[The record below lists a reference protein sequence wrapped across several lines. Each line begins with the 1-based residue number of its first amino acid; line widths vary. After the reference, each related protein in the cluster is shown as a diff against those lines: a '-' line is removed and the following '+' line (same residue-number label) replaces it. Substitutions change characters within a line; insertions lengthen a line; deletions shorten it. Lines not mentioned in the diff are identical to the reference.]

1 MRKMLKFLFSR
12 LVIVCLLLAVQ
23 LAFIVF
29 LLMFLGQ
36 AQIYVAWALQIGSFA
51 VVLWIISKQDNPSYK
66 LAWCIPI
73 LMFPLFGGFF
83 YLMFGNKRMSR
94 KKTREIETYAL
105 TQQRTFDDYDN
116 IARELVPQTP
126 MLYRQAEYVTR
137 ISGFPVCRGTQ
148 MEYYPLGEDFF
159 PALMAELEKAK
170 RFILMEYFI
179 IEQGTMWDPILELL
193 QRKVREGVEVKLMYD
208 DLGTIQIIPAHYDKT
223 LREMGIEVVVFNPL
237 RPRLSSAM
245 NYRDHRK
252 ITVVDGNVGFCGGI
266 NLADEYI
273 NAFPK
278 HGHWKDTAVLLRG
291 EAVQSLTLMF
301 MHLWQFASNTTFDL
315 APYMPT
321 VSYPDD
327 GYVQPFGDSPLDN
340 FNVAENVYLQLINS
354 AKRYIYITTPYL
366 ILDNEMVTAL
376 VIAAQSGIDVRI
388 VTPHVPDKWYV
399 HMVTQ
404 SYYFQLV
411 EAGVQIYEY
420 TPGFVHAKM
429 VVCDDEVCMVGTT
442 NMDYR
447 SFYLHFECGVI
458 FYRSSVVETVKRDI
472 QRTLEVSEPITL
484 SHSRTLIERHALLRS
499 ILRVFAPLM

>member
-1 MRKMLKFLFSR
+1 MKKLIKFLFSR
-12 LVIVCLLLAVQ
+12 LVIVCLLIGVQ
-23 LAFIVF
+23 FAFVVY

-36 AQIYVAWALQIGSFA
+36 AQIYVAWALQLGSLA

-83 YLMFGNKRMSR
+83 YLMFGNKRLSR
-94 KKTREIETYAL
+94 KTIQEMEAYAQE
-105 TQQRTFDDYDN
+105 QQHSFGGCAQ
-116 IARELVPQTP
+116 ISRELISESP
-126 MLYRQAEYVTR
+126 MLYRQSEYIAR
-137 ISGFPVCRGTQ
+137 ISGFPVCKGTQ
-148 MEYYPLGEDFF
+148 AEYYPLGEDLL
-159 PALMAELEKAK
+159 PALLDELEKAE

-179 IEQGTMWDPILELL
+179 IQPGKMWDPILELL
-193 QRKVREGVEVKLMYD
+193 RRKAAQGVEVKLMYD
-208 DLGTIQIIPAHYDKT
+208 DLGTIQTVPSGYEKT
-223 LREMGIEVVVFNPL
+223 LRDMGLEVQVFNPM

-252 ITVVDGNVGFCGGI
+252 ITVIDGNVGFCGGI

-273 NAFPK
+273 NAYPK

-291 EAVQSLTLMF
+291 AGVWSLTMMF
-301 MHLWQFASNTTFDL
+301 MHLWQFSSNSKLEIDR
-315 APYMPT
+315 YRPT
-321 VSYPDD
+321 QAFADD

-340 FNVAENVYLQLINS
+340 FNVAENIYLQLINS

-366 ILDNEMVTAL
+366 ILDNEMITAL
-376 VIAAQSGIDVRI
+376 VVAAQSGVDVRI
-388 VTPHVPDKWYV
+388 LTPHIPDKWYV
-399 HMVTQ
+399 HMMTQ
-404 SYYFQLV
+404 SYYYQLV
-411 EAGVQIYEY
+411 EAGVEILEY

-447 SFYLHFECGVI
+447 SFYLHFECGVM
-458 FYRSSVVETVKRDI
+458 FYHSSLVQTVKQDI
-472 QRTLEVSEPITL
+472 LKILNVSAPITL
-484 SHSRTLIERHALLRS
+484 SHSRSLISRHALLRS

>member
-1 MRKMLKFLFSR
+1 MRKLLKFLFSR
-12 LVIVCLLLAVQ
+12 LVIVSLLLAVQ

-29 LLMFLGQ
+29 LLTFLGQ
-36 AQIYVAWALQIGSFA
+36 AQIYVAWALQIGSLA

-94 KKTREIETYAL
+94 KRTREIEAYAL
-105 TQQRTFDDYDN
+105 TQQRTFDDCSS
-116 IARELVPQTP
+116 IGRELIAATP
-126 MLYRQAEYVTR
+126 MLYRQAEYITR
-137 ISGFPVCRGTQ
+137 ISGFPVSRGTQ
-148 MEYYPLGEDFF
+148 AEYYPLGEDFM
-159 PALMAELEKAK
+159 PALLAELEKAE

-179 IEQGTMWDPILELL
+179 IEPGKMWDPILELL
-193 QRKVREGVEVKLMYD
+193 ARKARAGVEVKLMYD
-208 DLGTIQIIPAHYDKT
+208 DLGTIQILPAHYDKT
-223 LREMGIEVVVFNPL
+223 MREMGLEVVVFNPL

-273 NAFPK
+273 NAYPK

-291 EAVQSLTLMF
+291 DAVQSLTLMF
-301 MHLWQFASNTTFDL
+301 MHLWQFASNTTVDL
-315 APYMPT
+315 SRYMPT
-321 VSYPDD
+321 ASYPDD
-327 GYVQPFGDSPLDN
+327 GFVQPFGDSPLDS

-376 VIAAQSGIDVRI
+376 TMAAQSGIDVRI
-388 VTPHVPDKWYV
+388 ITPHVADKWYV

-404 SYYFQLV
+404 SYYYQLV
-411 EAGVQIYEY
+411 EAGVQIFEY

-447 SFYLHFECGVI
+447 SFYLHFECGI
-458 FYRSSVVETVKRDI
+458 MFYRTSLVAEVKQDI
-472 QRTLEVSEPITL
+472 LQTLAVSEPITL
-484 SHSRTLIERHALLRS
+484 SHSRTLVSRHALLRS